1 MASDG
6 VWDFMTPLEVTSFI
20 ARYVHPDQRQNLDIA
35 ALLVDE
41 VLRRAAEEASE
52 YSQKLITKE
61 DLKELPAGRSRRS
74 KYDDTSAIVIFLN

>member
-20 ARYVHPDQRQNLDIA
+20 ARYVNPNDRKDLDIA

-41 VLRRAAEEASE
+41 VLRRAAQEASE
-52 YSQKLITKE
+52 NSQKIITRE

-74 KYDDTSAIVIFLN
+74 KYDDTSVIVIFLN